1 MGKSIR
7 KGKQKQKK
15 SNDNQRL
22 NKDDMFLCFKWGAY

>member
-15 SNDNQRL
+15 SNDNQRP
-22 NKDDMFLCFKWGAY
+22 NKDDIWGAY